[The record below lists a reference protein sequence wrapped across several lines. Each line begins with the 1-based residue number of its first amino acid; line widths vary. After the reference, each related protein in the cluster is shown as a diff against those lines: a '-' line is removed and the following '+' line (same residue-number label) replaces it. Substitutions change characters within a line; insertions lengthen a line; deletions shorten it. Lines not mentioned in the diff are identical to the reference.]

1 MATRSKTAVD
11 STMTREVTLDANVI
25 VAHLDEADAL
35 SQRAQALARR
45 LREQGADL
53 VLLDV
58 LVSEAVSV
66 LCRRARERRS
76 GQPDLSAVL
85 TIVRGW
91 AAAGSIR
98 WIAGQAERV
107 VGSVLDVIQEPE
119 GRLNFNDALL
129 VILQREGL
137 VEEVASFDRGLT
149 WSTISGESSER
160 ARDRGDRS
168 RWRARLTRPSSPF
181 FRAAASVHRDDIDA
195 ASPSQRRGCAHV
207 EAMSGRDAGRNAR
220 DRSWCDARP
229 LISRRGSKRR
239 RSPPA

>member
-66 LCRRARERRS
+66 LCRRAREKRS
-76 GQPDLSAVL
+76 GRPDLSAVL

-107 VGSVLDVIQEPE
+107 VGSVLDVIQETE

-129 VILQREGL
+129 VVLQREGL
-137 VEEVASFDRGLT
+137 VEEVASFDRGFDLVH
-149 WSTISGESSER
+149 
-160 ARDRGDRS
+160 D
-168 RWRARLTRPSSPF
+168 
-181 FRAAASVHRDDIDA
+181 FRRI
-195 ASPSQRRGCAHV
+195 
-207 EAMSGRDAGRNAR
+207 E
-220 DRSWCDARP
+220 
-229 LISRRGSKRR
+229 
-239 RSPPA
+239 